1 MAGIYSI
8 SSDCAILGKCD
19 AWGVAIN
26 CAGLQMKK
34 GNQGDGGGRPLIV
47 FDETQIAQVEALAAV
62 LSKKQLA
69 DYMNVG
75 ETTFRE
81 IEGRQPEVLDAYKR
95 GKAKAIS
102 RMGQSLIMQAEDGN
116 TSAAIFYLKTQAGWR
131 ETEQEQGNHNITL
144 QIVKPDGAN

>member
-1 MAGIYSI
+1 
-8 SSDCAILGKCD
+8 
-19 AWGVAIN
+19 
-26 CAGLQMKK
+26 MKK

-47 FDETQIAQVEALAAV
+47 FDDTQIAQVEALAAV

-131 ETEQEQGNHNITL
+131 EADPDLGNHNITL

>member
-1 MAGIYSI
+1 M
-8 SSDCAILGKCD
+8 LG
-19 AWGVAIN
+19 ASLSLRGV
-26 CAGLQMKK
+26 QMKK
-34 GNQGDGGGRPLIV
+34 GNQGDGGGRPIII
-47 FDETQIAQVEALAAV
+47 FDDTQIAQVEALAAV

-69 DYMNVG
+69 DHMG
-75 ETTFRE
+75 ISDTTLRE
-81 IEGRQPEVLDAYKR
+81 IEGRQPDVSDAYKR

-131 ETEQEQGNHNITL
+131 ETEQEQGNQNITL

>member
-1 MAGIYSI
+1 MWR
-8 SSDCAILGKCD
+8 LGRCTH
-19 AWGVAIN
+19 

-34 GNQGDGGGRPLIV
+34 GNQGDGGGRPSIV
-47 FDETQIAQVEALAAV
+47 FDDTQIAQVEALAAV

-69 DYMNVG
+69 DHMG
-75 ETTFRE
+75 ISDTTLRE
-81 IEGRQPEVLDAYKR
+81 IEGRQPDVSDAYKR

-131 ETEQEQGNHNITL
+131 EADQDLGNHNITL

>member
-1 MAGIYSI
+1 
-8 SSDCAILGKCD
+8 
-19 AWGVAIN
+19 
-26 CAGLQMKK
+26 MKK

-47 FDETQIAQVEALAAV
+47 FDDTQIAQVEALAAV

-102 RMGQSLIMQAEDGN
+102 KMGRSLIMQAEDGN

-131 ETEQEQGNHNITL
+131 EADQDLGNHNITL

>member
-1 MAGIYSI
+1 M
-8 SSDCAILGKCD
+8 LG
-19 AWGVAIN
+19 ASLSLRGV
-26 CAGLQMKK
+26 QMKK
-34 GNQGDGGGRPLIV
+34 GNQGDGGGRPIII
-47 FDETQIAQVEALAAV
+47 FDDTQIAQIEALAAV

-69 DYMNVG
+69 DHMG
-75 ETTFRE
+75 ISDTTLRE
-81 IEGRQPEVLDAYKR
+81 IEGRQPDVSDAYKR

-144 QIVKPDGAN
+144 QIVKPDGAD